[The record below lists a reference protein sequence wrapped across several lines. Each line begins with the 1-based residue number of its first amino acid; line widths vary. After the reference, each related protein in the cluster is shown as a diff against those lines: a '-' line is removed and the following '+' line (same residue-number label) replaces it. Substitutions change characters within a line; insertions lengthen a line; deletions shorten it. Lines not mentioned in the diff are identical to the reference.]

1 METLESIV
9 ERIKTRIAMPTSEKR
24 TSVKSIRGKY
34 NLSPEALEQYQEA
47 ILRVEEAQE
56 KCRNCR
62 GKCWQEGSLKGVIP
76 VLTIAGDRV
85 TEAVEICQWERQR
98 REQARI
104 NRLVQSARVPMAYA
118 QDTFQDYRQT
128 PENEAA
134 VRAARWIIGDDSG
147 RGLFLYGPRGTG
159 KTKLAAIIA
168 NERLRQGKP
177 VLFSSVPDLLGDI
190 RASFHRGDTEEVL
203 QSVKE
208 ASFLVLDDLGAERM
222 TEWVGEQL
230 FAIVNYRL
238 NERLAT
244 VVTSNFSPDEII
256 GRMATVDREG
266 RVIDDMQGQR
276 IMSRIYGM
284 CTRIFLGGEDRR
296 MRGVAG

>member
-9 ERIKTRIAMPTSEKR
+9 ERIKTRIAMPIFEKQ

-85 TEAVEICQWERQR
+85 TEAVEICKRQR

-104 NRLVQSARVPMAYA
+104 DRLVRSARVPMAYA

-128 PENEAA
+128 SENEAA

>member
-9 ERIKTRIAMPTSEKR
+9 ERLKTRIDMPTLEKP
-24 TSVKSIRGKY
+24 TSGKSIRGKY

-47 ILRVEEAQE
+47 ILRVEETQE

-62 GKCWQEGSLKGVIP
+62 GKCWQEGSFKGVIP

-104 NRLVQSARVPMAYA
+104 NRLVRSARVPMAYA

-128 PENEAA
+128 PENEEA
-134 VRAARWIIGDDSG
+134 VKAARWIIGDDSG
-147 RGLFLYGPRGTG
+147 KGLFLYGPRGTG

-230 FAIVNYRL
+230 FAIVNYRY
-238 NERLAT
+238 NERLST

-256 GRMATVDREG
+256 ERMATVDRDG
-266 RVIDDMQGQR
+266 HVIDDMQGQR

-284 CTRIFLGGEDRR
+284 CTRVVLGGEDRR

>member
-9 ERIKTRIAMPTSEKR
+9 ERLKTRIDMPISEKP
-24 TSVKSIRGKY
+24 TGVKSIRGKY
-34 NLSPEALEQYQEA
+34 NLSPAALEQYQES

-62 GKCWQEGSLKGVIP
+62 GKCWQEGSLRGVIP

-85 TEAVEICQWERQR
+85 TEAVEICKWERQR

-104 NRLVQSARVPMAYA
+104 NRLVRSARVPMAYA

-128 PENEAA
+128 PENAAA
-134 VRAARWIIGDDSG
+134 VKAAKWIIGDDSG
-147 RGLFLYGPRGTG
+147 KGLFLYGPRGTG

-177 VLFSSVPDLLGDI
+177 VLFSSVPDLMGDI

-208 ASFLVLDDLGAERM
+208 APFLVLDDLGAERP

-296 MRGVAG
+296 MGGVGA

>member
-9 ERIKTRIAMPTSEKR
+9 ERLKTRIDMPISEKP
-24 TSVKSIRGKY
+24 TGVKSIRGKY
-34 NLSPEALEQYQEA
+34 NLSPEAMEQYQEA

-62 GKCWQEGSLKGVIP
+62 GKCWQEGSLRGVIP

-85 TEAVEICQWERQR
+85 TEAVEICKWERQR

-104 NRLVQSARVPMAYA
+104 NRLVRSARMPRAYA

-128 PENEAA
+128 PENAAA
-134 VRAARWIIGDDSG
+134 VKAAKWIIGDDSG
-147 RGLFLYGPRGTG
+147 QGLFLYGPRGTG

-244 VVTSNFSPDEII
+244 VVTSNFSPDESIE
-256 GRMATVDREG
+256 RMATVDRDG
-266 RVIDDMQGQR
+266 HVIDDMQGQR

>member
-9 ERIKTRIAMPTSEKR
+9 ERLKTRIAMPISGKPI
-24 TSVKSIRGKY
+24 SVKSIRGKY
-34 NLSPEALEQYQEA
+34 NLSPEALEQYQES

-85 TEAVEICQWERQR
+85 TEAVEICRWERQR

-118 QDTFQDYRQT
+118 QDTFQDYCLT
-128 PENEAA
+128 PENTAA
-134 VRAARWIIGDDSG
+134 VKAAQWIIGDESG
-147 RGLFLYGPRGTG
+147 KGLFLYGPRGTG

-190 RASFHRGDTEEVL
+190 RASFHRGDTEEVM

-244 VVTSNFSPDEII
+244 AVTSNFSPDEII
-256 GRMATVDREG
+256 GRMATVDRDG
-266 RVIDDMQGQR
+266 HVIDDMQGQR

-296 MRGVAG
+296 MGGVAG

>member
-76 VLTIAGDRV
+76 VLTIAGGRV
-85 TEAVEICQWERQR
+85 TEAVEICRWERQR

-104 NRLVQSARVPMAYA
+104 NRLVQSARVPLAYA

-134 VRAARWIIGDDSG
+134 VKAARWIIGDDSG
-147 RGLFLYGPRGTG
+147 KGLFLYGPRGTG

-177 VLFSSVPDLLGDI
+177 GPFSSVHDLLGDI
-190 RASFHRGDTEEVL
+190 RASFHRDDTEEVL

-222 TEWVGEQL
+222 TEWVGEQI

-256 GRMATVDREG
+256 ERMATVDRDG

-284 CTRIFLGGEDRR
+284 CTRIFLGGDDRR

>member
-9 ERIKTRIAMPTSEKR
+9 ERLKTRIDMPTLEKP
-24 TSVKSIRGKY
+24 TSGKSIRGKY

-47 ILRVEEAQE
+47 ILRVEETQE

-85 TEAVEICQWERQR
+85 TEAVEICKWERQR

-104 NRLVQSARVPMAYA
+104 NRLVRSARVPMAYA
-118 QDTFQDYRQT
+118 QDTFQDYRLT
-128 PENEAA
+128 PENEEAGK
-134 VRAARWIIGDDSG
+134 AARLISGDDSG
-147 RGLFLYGPRGTG
+147 QGLFLYGPRGTG

-238 NERLAT
+238 NERLTT
-244 VVTSNFSPDEII
+244 VVTSNFSPNEII
-256 GRMATVDREG
+256 GRMATVDRDG

-296 MRGVAG
+296 MGGVAG

>member
-1 METLESIV
+1 
-9 ERIKTRIAMPTSEKR
+9 
-24 TSVKSIRGKY
+24 
-34 NLSPEALEQYQEA
+34 
-47 ILRVEEAQE
+47 
-56 KCRNCR
+56 
-62 GKCWQEGSLKGVIP
+62 
-76 VLTIAGDRV
+76 
-85 TEAVEICQWERQR
+85 
-98 REQARI
+98 
-104 NRLVQSARVPMAYA
+104 MAYA

-128 PENEAA
+128 PENAAA
-134 VRAARWIIGDDSG
+134 VKAAKWIIGDDSG
-147 RGLFLYGPRGTG
+147 QGLFLYGPRGTG

-296 MRGVAG
+296 MGGVAG

>member
-9 ERIKTRIAMPTSEKR
+9 ERLKTRIDMPTLEKQ
-24 TSVKSIRGKY
+24 TGVKSIRGKY
-34 NLSPEALEQYQEA
+34 NLSPAALEQYQES

-85 TEAVEICQWERQR
+85 TEAVEICKWERQR

-104 NRLVQSARVPMAYA
+104 NRLVRSARVPMAYA

-128 PENEAA
+128 PENAAA
-134 VRAARWIIGDDSG
+134 VKAAKWIIGDDSG
-147 RGLFLYGPRGTG
+147 KGLFLYGPRGTG

-177 VLFSSVPDLLGDI
+177 VLFSSVPDLMGDI

-208 ASFLVLDDLGAERM
+208 VPFLVLDDLGAERP

-256 GRMATVDREG
+256 GRMATVDDRG

-284 CTRIFLGGEDRR
+284 CTRVFLGGEDRR
-296 MRGVAG
+296 MEGVAG